1 MKITAMNIKE
11 GMTIKVRG
19 LLNESEIIKRR
30 INKLNIELKESKN
43 LSLKTKLEYFQYK
56 LDNKIFTVERGTIK
70 KSSPVLK
77 VIGVN
82 YYESETYKASQKK
95 VTLKYIVLNTDKGNV
110 SISDRQKVE
119 VLNSPLN

>member
-1 MKITAMNIKE
+1 MNIKE